1 MSEAPFKC
9 VYVLCGPDVYLRRQ
23 ARRRIARNFTGEA
36 DPQLVVTS
44 LDASAELSE
53 VLDALRTPPLTAPR
67 RLVIVD
73 QADEFVTAHRQ
84 SLEKYLSRPATRGS
98 LMLVVNSWPGNTR
111 LAKLTRR
118 IGEVID
124 CSAPGEGELPR
135 WIPAAAER
143 HGKRIAD
150 DAADLLAAWIG
161 SDLAR
166 LDSEIEKLA
175 IYLGPRRAITADDVE
190 AVVVATAEA
199 ARYALSNAIR
209 DGDVP
214 AALEALNKMLTRR
227 GEEFRVLG
235 LIGWQLRRQR
245 SGPARGRSEL
255 RRGFRRLLRA
265 DLAMKTGADPRTA
278 VQVLVTQLC
287 LQAPP
292 QQ

>member
-1 MSEAPFKC
+1 MSEASFKC
-9 VYVLCGPDVYLRRQ
+9 VYVLCGPDAYLRRQ
-23 ARRRIARNFTGEA
+23 ARARIVRDFTGEA
-36 DPQLVVTS
+36 DPQLVVTR

-53 VLDALRTPPLTAPR
+53 ALDALRTPPLTAPR

-73 QADEFVTAHRQ
+73 QADDFVTAHRA
-84 SLEKYLSRPATRGS
+84 SLEKYLSRPATSGS

-118 IGEVID
+118 IGQVID
-124 CSAPGEGELPR
+124 CTAPAEGELPE
-135 WIPAAAER
+135 WISAATER
-143 HGKRIAD
+143 HGKRIAA
-150 DAADLLAAWIG
+150 DAAELLAAWIG

-190 AVVVATAEA
+190 AAVVATAGA

-209 DGDVP
+209 DGDAP
-214 AALEALNKMLTRR
+214 GALDALNKMLTRR

-245 SGPARGRSEL
+245 AGPVRGRAGL
-255 RRGFRRLLRA
+255 RRCFRRLLQA
-265 DLAMKTGADPRTA
+265 DLAMKTGADPQTA

-287 LQAPP
+287 LQA
-292 QQ
+292 